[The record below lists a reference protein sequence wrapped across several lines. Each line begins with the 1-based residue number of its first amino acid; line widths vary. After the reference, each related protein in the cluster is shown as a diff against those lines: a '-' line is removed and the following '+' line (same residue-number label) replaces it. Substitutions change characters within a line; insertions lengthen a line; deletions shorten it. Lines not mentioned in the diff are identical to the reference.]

1 MNTERLEALEKQA
14 SKLETRRDIL
24 EEQQEKLESKI
35 EEHKREIAVQQKIEE
50 LFKYLLNEM
59 VYRYAKSFSEVTTEG
74 LQKIFTDQEL
84 SFRVDVEQRY
94 GKVALDFVTI
104 DGEIEGDTLE
114 SFGGGP
120 ASVESL
126 ILRLLVLLRAGLAR
140 YLFLDESLASLSEQ
154 YVPRCG
160 EFLQQMC
167 DRMDVDILLITHNQS
182 FLEYADTAYRAGLD
196 SEGWLKVEELTQ

>member
-1 MNTERLEALEKQA
+1 MDSERLEKIEGRASELKTRKEMLEEREET
-14 SKLETRRDIL
+14 LET
-24 EEQQEKLESKI
+24 KI
-35 EEHKREIAVQQKIEE
+35 EEHKKEIALQEKIEE
-50 LFKYLLNEM
+50 LFKHLLNKM
-59 VYRYAKSFSEVTTEG
+59 VYRYAESFSEVTTEG
-74 LQKIFTDQEL
+74 LQKIFADQEL

-94 GKVALDFVTI
+94 GKIALDFVTV
-104 DGEIEGDTLE
+104 DGGIEGDTLE

-126 ILRLLVLLRAGLAR
+126 ILRILVLLRAGLAR

-167 DRMDVDILLITHNQS
+167 ERMDVDILLITHNQS
-182 FLEYADTAYRAGLD
+182 FLDYADTAYEATLSD
-196 SEGWLKVEELTQ
+196 EGWLEVEELTS